1 MLFHVA
7 VIHSFH
13 FIVKVLLEREWR
25 KLVYFASLHCLEAVY
40 IILLTVEF
48 QSVDGMEVY
57 LTSLILMS
65 MWILQ
70 AFVICAHGIML
81 M

>member
-7 VIHSFH
+7 VISFIP
-13 FIVKVLLEREWR
+13 FYCESTFRER
-25 KLVYFASLHCLEAVY
+25 VEAVG
-40 IILLTVEF
+40 ICCFSSFLGGCFTVEF

-57 LTSLILMS
+57 LTGLILMG
-65 MWILQ
+65 MWIPQ
-70 AFVICAHGIML
+70 AFVISAHGIML

>member
-13 FIVKVLLEREWR
+13 FIVKVLLKERM
-25 KLVYFASLHCLEAVY
+25 EAVRHVASFHSLS
-40 IILLTVEF
+40 ILHVSLTVEF

-57 LTSLILMS
+57 LTSLILMG
-65 MWILQ
+65 MWIPQ
-70 AFVICAHGIML
+70 AL
-81 M
+81 